1 MPNIKALLEG
11 AGALLKNKTLQTV
24 VGGGAGLA
32 GADWENKH
40 WMPDADPG
48 LKGINDVAG
57 GLTGMIIPHKP
68 LLGTSLLT
76 AKQLATYLAHK
87 AQKATDAYVV
97 DAPTRKAVADTQLD
111 TAKREQE
118 TAQINKDMAA
128 DQQAHSGDWTLKDK
142 LLAGALG
149 VGALG
154 AGTYLTNSIL
164 NRHKK
169 KTARP
174 ADTVLSGD
182 PKLRRPHKVR
192 IDIPA
197 DSLPNEFYQSLVDA
211 DNRPRAL
218 ATIKDA
224 SVVRLDFGDRQ
235 DHLLELADELSN

>member
-11 AGALLKNKTLQTV
+11 AGSLLKNKTLQTV
-24 VGGGAGLA
+24 AGGGAGLA
-32 GADWENKH
+32 GAEWENRN
-40 WMPDADPG
+40 WMPDADSG

-87 AQKATDAYVV
+87 AQKATDAYTV
-97 DAPTRKAVADTQLD
+97 DAPTRKAIADTQLN
-111 TAKREQE
+111 TASREQG
-118 TAQINKDMAA
+118 TATINKDTAA
-128 DQQAHSGDWTLKDK
+128 DQQEHAGDWTLRDK
-142 LLAGALG
+142 LLAGGLG
-149 VGALG
+149 LGAIG
-154 AGTYLTNSIL
+154 AGTYLTNSIM

-197 DSLPNEFYQSLVDA
+197 ESLPDEFYRSLVDA

-218 ATIKDA
+218 STIKDA
-224 SVVRLDFGDRQ
+224 AVLRLDFGDRQ
-235 DHLLELADELSN
+235 DHLLELADELL